1 MERNIFASK
10 TALQGLIGAYHGRF
24 IVNRISAERF
34 KVVRRDHSKV

>member
-1 MERNIFASK
+1 MERNIFAPK
-10 TALQGLIGAYHGRF
+10 TALQGLIGAYHSRF